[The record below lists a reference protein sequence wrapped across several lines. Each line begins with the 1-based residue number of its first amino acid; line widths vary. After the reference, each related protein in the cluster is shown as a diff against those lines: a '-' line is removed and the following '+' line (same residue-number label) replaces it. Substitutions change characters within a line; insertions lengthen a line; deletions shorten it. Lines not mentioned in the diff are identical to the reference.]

1 MSFAT
6 SAATRFSRSPHTD
19 RLLIHADL
27 EKFSVE
33 AKLTVGRGKTGF
45 TTGHGPMKWLS
56 ADAALASESN
66 ECSSGESRA
75 SRYLPALKPALESL
89 VVRRPEGSP
98 MKTNGLVFRG
108 ALALPLLFNSIC
120 PAAELVELPTIEQSL
135 IAATELDSTPS
146 PSVLSDSSVA
156 PVQFLGDIVAEDRN
170 PFCYASAEML
180 FLDINGDTGGRIT
193 ASFDDS
199 GTGGTEISFRTGTGV
214 QDEFGVGSRI
224 VVGRQ
229 FSEKWGIAGRYFHFE
244 NTETGFPRLTPG
256 TTPLPTFGTYTE
268 TDTLKMY
275 AIDLEAVRSF
285 NPGKTKIDYSFGGRQ
300 ASLDVDSL
308 FHAFGV
314 ITTGNFTNLNL
325 SNGCAFDG
333 AGITSSLSVRR
344 QIGDSCAYL
353 FGSARGSKMWNHS
366 DSFGRSAGVVVSNPS
381 TPLSG
386 AATVTRNNADADLV
400 TWEASTGIQFE
411 FALRNLPA
419 TAFCRVAAEYQD
431 WDINGPPTG
440 GAGFGGTIGTL
451 TTNSFSSAGLGDTEL
466 VGGALAVGFTY

>member
-1 MSFAT
+1 
-6 SAATRFSRSPHTD
+6 
-19 RLLIHADL
+19 
-27 EKFSVE
+27 
-33 AKLTVGRGKTGF
+33 
-45 TTGHGPMKWLS
+45 
-56 ADAALASESN
+56 
-66 ECSSGESRA
+66 
-75 SRYLPALKPALESL
+75 
-89 VVRRPEGSP
+89 

-108 ALALPLLFNSIC
+108 ALALPLLMSSIC
-120 PAAELVELPTIEQSL
+120 PANELVELPSIEQSL
-135 IAATELDSTPS
+135 FTATALETAVNAPVVKDSA
-146 PSVLSDSSVA
+146 LE
-156 PVQFLGDIVAEDRN
+156 PVQFLDGIVAENRN

-180 FLDINGDTGGRIT
+180 FLDINGDTGGRVT
-193 ASFDDS
+193 ASFNDN
-199 GTGGTEISFRTGTGV
+199 TTVGTEISFNTGTGV

-275 AIDLEAVRSF
+275 SIDLEAVRSF

-314 ITTGNFTNLNL
+314 ITTGNFVNLNL

-333 AGITSSLSVRR
+333 AGITSALNVRR
-344 QIGDSCAYL
+344 QIGDSPASL
-353 FGSARGSKMWNHS
+353 FLGARTSKMWNHS
-366 DSFGRSAGVVVSNPS
+366 DSFGRSAGAVASSPS
-381 TPLSG
+381 APLVG

-400 TWEASTGIQFE
+400 TWEAQAGVQLEFE
-411 FALRNLPA
+411 LRNYPA
-419 TAFCRVAAEYQD
+419 TAFFRVAAEYQD

-440 GAGFGGTIGTL
+440 GAGFGGTIGDL
-451 TTNSFSSAGLGDTEL
+451 TTNSFSAAGLGDTEL
-466 VGGALAVGFTY
+466 VGGAMAVGFTY